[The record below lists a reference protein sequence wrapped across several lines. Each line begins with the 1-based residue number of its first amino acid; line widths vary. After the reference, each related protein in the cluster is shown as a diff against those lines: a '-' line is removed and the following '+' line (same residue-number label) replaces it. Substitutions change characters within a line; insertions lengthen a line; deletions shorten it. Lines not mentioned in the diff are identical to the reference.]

1 MKNFLAFLGAIL
13 IIGGAVFYVN
23 IEEDVEKPISSEEE
37 VDKNNLTEVMNYE
50 ITLKTNRGEITFETF
65 ADIAPTTVNN
75 FVELS
80 EDGFYD
86 GIIFHRVIDGF
97 MIQGG
102 CPEGTGRG
110 GPGYTF
116 EDEIDPNNE
125 LYQGGYDKGL
135 VAMANRGP
143 NTNGSQ
149 FFIMVED
156 YPLPPQYTIFG
167 RVIAG
172 QDVVDEIAK
181 TETDQSDKPVEDVT
195 IEEVEMIE
203 KDK

>member
-65 ADIAPTTVNN
+65 ADIAPNTVNN